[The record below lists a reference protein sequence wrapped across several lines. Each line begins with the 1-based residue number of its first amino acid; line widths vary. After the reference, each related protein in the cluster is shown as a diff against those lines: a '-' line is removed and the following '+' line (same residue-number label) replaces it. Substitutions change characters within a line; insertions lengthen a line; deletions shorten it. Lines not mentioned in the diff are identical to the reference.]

1 MKINLKDK
9 KALIGGSSKGLGYAV
24 AKQLAV
30 CGAMV
35 TLVSRNEPLLKK
47 NMIELKKLTG
57 FNHNYIVVDY
67 NDSKG
72 YNKIITEFFKTNS
85 VDILINNT
93 QGPNA
98 GDVLSVSESD
108 YKNAFNLLFQNTVN
122 TSMSAIKGMKKNN
135 WGRIINMTSVS
146 VKEPL
151 SYLALSNTI
160 RSAVTSWGKTL
171 SIESGKNNITVNN
184 ILTGFFNTERLNQ
197 LNSEK
202 AKKFNVSA
210 EQVFD
215 KMSEMV
221 PLKRIGEPKEFGYLV
236 AFLSSDYADYINGI
250 NNPIDGGLIK
260 SM

>member
-47 NMIELKKLTG
+47 NMIQLKKLTG

-67 NDSKG
+67 NDSEE

-122 TSMSAIKGMKKNN
+122 TSMAAIKGMKKNN

-171 SIESGKNNITVNN
+171 SIESGKHNITVNN

-215 KMSEMV
+215 EISEMV
-221 PLKRIGEPKEFGYLV
+221 PLKRIGEPQEFGYLV

-250 NNPIDGGLIK
+250 NIPIDGGLLK

>member
-67 NDSKG
+67 NDSEG

-122 TSMSAIKGMKKNN
+122 TSMAAIKGMKKNN
-135 WGRIINMTSVS
+135 WGRIINMASVS

-171 SIESGKNNITVNN
+171 SIESGKNNVTVNN

-202 AKKFNVSA
+202 AKKFNVSTD
-210 EQVFD
+210 EVFD

-236 AFLSSDYADYINGI
+236 AFLSSDFADYINGANI
-250 NNPIDGGLIK
+250 PIDGGLLK

>member
-57 FNHNYIVVDY
+57 FDHNYIVVDY
-67 NDSKG
+67 NDSDG
-72 YNKIITEFFKTNS
+72 YKKIITEFFKTNS

-122 TSMSAIKGMKKNN
+122 TSMAAIKGMKKNN

-151 SYLALSNTI
+151 AYLALSNTI

-171 SIESGKNNITVNN
+171 SMESGQFNITVNN

-202 AKKFNVSA
+202 AKKFNVSTH
-210 EQVFD
+210 EVFD

-221 PLKRIGEPKEFGYLV
+221 PLKRIGEPEEFGYLI
-236 AFLSSDYADYINGI
+236 AFLASDYADYINGANI
-250 NNPIDGGLIK
+250 PIDGGLLK

>member
-9 KALIGGSSKGLGYAV
+9 KAFIGGSSKGLGYAV

-57 FNHNYIVVDY
+57 FDHNYIVVDY
-67 NDSKG
+67 NDSDG
-72 YNKIITEFFKTNS
+72 YKKIITEFFKTNS

-93 QGPNA
+93 QGPPA
-98 GDVLSVSESD
+98 GDVFSVNEND
-108 YKNAFNLLFQNTVN
+108 YQKSFDLLFKNTIN
-122 TSMSAIKGMKKNN
+122 TTNSAIKGMKKNN

-151 SYLALSNTI
+151 AYLALSNTI

-171 SIESGKNNITVNN
+171 SMESGQFNITVNN

-202 AKKFNVSA
+202 AKKFNVSTD
-210 EQVFD
+210 EVFD

-221 PLKRIGEPKEFGYLV
+221 PLKRIGEPEEFGYLV
-236 AFLSSDYADYINGI
+236 AFLASDYADYINGANI
-250 NNPIDGGLIK
+250 PIDGGLLK

>member
-67 NDSKG
+67 NDSEG

-122 TSMSAIKGMKKNN
+122 TSMAAIKGMKKNN

-221 PLKRIGEPKEFGYLV
+221 PVKRIGEPEEFGYLV

-250 NNPIDGGLIK
+250 NIPIDGGLLK

>member
-1 MKINLKDK
+1 
-9 KALIGGSSKGLGYAV
+9 
-24 AKQLAV
+24 
-30 CGAMV
+30 MV

-57 FNHNYIVVDY
+57 FDHNYIVVDY
-67 NDSKG
+67 NDSGG
-72 YNKIITEFFKTNS
+72 YKKIITEFFKTNS

-122 TSMSAIKGMKKNN
+122 TSMAAIKGMKKNN

-151 SYLALSNTI
+151 AYLALSNTI

-171 SIESGKNNITVNN
+171 SMESGQFNITVNN

-202 AKKFNVSA
+202 AKKFNVSTH
-210 EQVFD
+210 EVFD

-221 PLKRIGEPKEFGYLV
+221 PLKRIGEPEEFGYLI
-236 AFLSSDYADYINGI
+236 AFLASDYADYINGANI
-250 NNPIDGGLIK
+250 PIDGGLLK

>member
-57 FNHNYIVVDY
+57 FDHDYIVVDY
-67 NDSKG
+67 NDSEE
-72 YNKIITEFFKTNS
+72 YNKIIDEFFKTNS

-122 TSMSAIKGMKKNN
+122 TSMAAIKGMKKNN
-135 WGRIINMTSVS
+135 WGRIINMASVS

-171 SIESGKNNITVNN
+171 SIESGKHNVTVNN

-197 LNSEK
+197 LNLEK
-202 AKKFNVSA
+202 AKKFNVSI
-210 EQVFD
+210 EEVFD

-221 PLKRIGEPKEFGYLV
+221 PLKRIGKPEEFGYLV
-236 AFLSSDYADYINGI
+236 AFLSSEYADYINGTNI
-250 NNPIDGGLIK
+250 PIDGGLLK

>member
-24 AKQLAV
+24 AKQLAI
-30 CGAMV
+30 CGATV
-35 TLVSRNEPLLKK
+35 TLVSRNEALLKK
-47 NMIELKKLTG
+47 NIIELNKLTG
-57 FNHNYIVVDY
+57 IEHNYLLVDY
-67 NDSKG
+67 NQPEK
-72 YNKIITEFFKTNS
+72 YKQIIEGFFQKNII
-85 VDILINNT
+85 DILVNNT
-93 QGPNA
+93 QGPPA
-98 GDVLSVSESD
+98 GDVFSVNEND
-108 YKNAFNLLFQNTVN
+108 YQKSFDLLFKNTIN
-122 TSMSAIKGMKKNN
+122 TTNSAIKGMKKNN

-151 SYLALSNTI
+151 AYLALSNTI

-171 SIESGKNNITVNN
+171 SMESGQFNITVNN

-202 AKKFNVSA
+202 AKKFNISTD
-210 EQVFD
+210 EVFN

-221 PLKRIGEPKEFGYLV
+221 PLKRIGEPEEFGYLI
-236 AFLSSDYADYINGI
+236 AFLASDYADYINGANI
-250 NNPIDGGLIK
+250 PIDGGLLK

>member
-9 KALIGGSSKGLGYAV
+9 KAFVGGSSKGLGYAV

-67 NDSKG
+67 NDSEG

-122 TSMSAIKGMKKNN
+122 TSMAAIKGMKKNN
-135 WGRIINMTSVS
+135 WGRIINMASVS

-171 SIESGKNNITVNN
+171 SIESGKHNVTVNN

-202 AKKFNVSA
+202 AKKFNVSTD
-210 EQVFD
+210 EVFD

-236 AFLSSDYADYINGI
+236 AFLSSDFADYINGANI
-250 NNPIDGGLIK
+250 PIDGGLLK

>member
-35 TLVSRNEPLLKK
+35 TLVSRNEPLLRK
-47 NMIELKKLTG
+47 NIIELKKLTG
-57 FNHNYIVVDY
+57 IDHNYIVVDY
-67 NDSKG
+67 NNSEE
-72 YNKIITEFFKTNS
+72 YNKIINEFFRTNS

-98 GDVLSVSESD
+98 GDVLSVSELD

-122 TSMSAIKGMKKNN
+122 TSMAAIKGMKENN

-151 SYLALSNTI
+151 AYLALSNTI

-171 SIESGKNNITVNN
+171 SIESGQFNITVNN

-202 AKKFNVSA
+202 AKKFNVST
-210 EQVFD
+210 EEVFD

-236 AFLSSDYADYINGI
+236 AFLSSDFADYINGANI
-250 NNPIDGGLIK
+250 PIDGGLLK

>member
-30 CGAMV
+30 CGAKV
-35 TLVSRNEPLLKK
+35 TLVSRNEALLKK
-47 NMIELKKLTG
+47 NIIELNKITDIE
-57 FNHNYIVVDY
+57 HNYLLVDY
-67 NDSKG
+67 NHPKK
-72 YNKIITEFFKTNS
+72 YKQIIEDFFQKNRI
-85 VDILINNT
+85 DILVNNT
-93 QGPNA
+93 QGPPA
-98 GDVLSVSESD
+98 GDVFSVNEND
-108 YKNAFNLLFQNTVN
+108 YQKSFDLLFKNTIN
-122 TSMSAIKGMKKNN
+122 TTNSAIKGMKENN

-151 SYLALSNTI
+151 AYLALSNTI

-171 SIESGKNNITVNN
+171 SIESGKHNITVNN

-202 AKKFNVSA
+202 AKKFNVSN
-210 EQVFD
+210 EEVFD

-221 PLKRIGEPKEFGYLV
+221 PLKRIGKPEEFGYLV
-236 AFLSSDYADYINGI
+236 AFLASNYADYINGVNI
-250 NNPIDGGLIK
+250 PIDGGLLK

>member
-35 TLVSRNEPLLKK
+35 TLVSRNESLLKK

-57 FNHNYIVVDY
+57 FDHNYIAVDY
-67 NDSKG
+67 NDSEG
-72 YNKIITEFFKTNS
+72 YNKIITGFFKTNS

-93 QGPNA
+93 QGPSA

-122 TSMSAIKGMKKNN
+122 TSMAAIKGMKKNN
-135 WGRIINMTSVS
+135 WGRIINMASVS

-171 SIESGKNNITVNN
+171 SMESGQFNITVNN

-202 AKKFNVSA
+202 AKKFNVSTD
-210 EQVFD
+210 EVFD
-215 KMSEMV
+215 KMSDMV
-221 PLKRIGEPKEFGYLV
+221 PLKRIGEPEEFGYLI
-236 AFLSSDYADYINGI
+236 AFLASDYADYINGANI
-250 NNPIDGGLIK
+250 PIDGGLLK

>member
-9 KALIGGSSKGLGYAV
+9 KAFIGGSSKGLGYAV
-24 AKQLAV
+24 AKQLAI

-57 FNHNYIVVDY
+57 FDHNYIVVDY
-67 NDSKG
+67 NDSEG

-122 TSMSAIKGMKKNN
+122 TSMAAIKGMKKNN
-135 WGRIINMTSVS
+135 WGRIINMASVS

-171 SIESGKNNITVNN
+171 SIESGKHNVTVNN

-202 AKKFNVSA
+202 AKKFNVSTD
-210 EQVFD
+210 EVFD

-236 AFLSSDYADYINGI
+236 AFLSSDFADYINGANI
-250 NNPIDGGLIK
+250 PIDGGLLK

>member
-9 KALIGGSSKGLGYAV
+9 KAFVGGSSKGLGYAV

-57 FNHNYIVVDY
+57 FDHNYIVVDY
-67 NDSKG
+67 NDSEG

-122 TSMSAIKGMKKNN
+122 TSMAAIKGMKKNN
-135 WGRIINMTSVS
+135 WGRIINMASVS

-171 SIESGKNNITVNN
+171 SIESGKHNVTVNN

-202 AKKFNVSA
+202 AKKFNVSTD
-210 EQVFD
+210 EVFD
-215 KMSEMV
+215 RMSEMV

-236 AFLSSDYADYINGI
+236 AFLSSDFADYINGANI
-250 NNPIDGGLIK
+250 PIDGGLLK

>member
-9 KALIGGSSKGLGYAV
+9 KAFIGGSSKGLGYAV

-57 FNHNYIVVDY
+57 FDHNYIVVDY
-67 NDSKG
+67 NDSEG

-93 QGPNA
+93 QGPSA
-98 GDVLSVSESD
+98 GDVLSVSELD

-122 TSMSAIKGMKKNN
+122 TSMAAIKGMKKNN
-135 WGRIINMTSVS
+135 WGRIINMASVS

-171 SIESGKNNITVNN
+171 SIESGKHNVTVNN

-202 AKKFNVSA
+202 AKKFNVSTD
-210 EQVFD
+210 EVFD

-236 AFLSSDYADYINGI
+236 AFLSSDYADYINGA
-250 NNPIDGGLIK
+250 NVPIDGGLLK

>member
-30 CGAMV
+30 CGAKV
-35 TLVSRNEPLLKK
+35 TLVSRNEALLKK
-47 NMIELKKLTG
+47 NIIELNKITDIE
-57 FNHNYIVVDY
+57 HNYLLVDY
-67 NDSKG
+67 NHPEK
-72 YNKIITEFFKTNS
+72 YKQIIEGFFQKNRI
-85 VDILINNT
+85 DILVNNT
-93 QGPNA
+93 QGPPA
-98 GDVLSVSESD
+98 GDVFSVNEND
-108 YKNAFNLLFQNTVN
+108 YQKSFDLLFKNTIN
-122 TSMSAIKGMKKNN
+122 TTNSAIKGMKENN

-151 SYLALSNTI
+151 AYLALSNTI

-171 SIESGKNNITVNN
+171 SIESGKHNITVNN
-184 ILTGFFNTERLNQ
+184 ILTGFFNTQRLNQ

-202 AKKFNVSA
+202 AKKFNVSN
-210 EQVFD
+210 EEVFD

-221 PLKRIGEPKEFGYLV
+221 PLKRIGKPEEFGYLV
-236 AFLSSDYADYINGI
+236 AFLASEYADYINGTNI
-250 NNPIDGGLIK
+250 PIDGGLLK

>member
-47 NMIELKKLTG
+47 NMIQLKKLTG

-67 NDSKG
+67 NDSEE

-122 TSMSAIKGMKKNN
+122 TSMAAIKGMKKNN

-202 AKKFNVSA
+202 AKMFNVSA

-221 PLKRIGEPKEFGYLV
+221 PLKRIGEPEEFGYLV

-250 NNPIDGGLIK
+250 NIPIDGGLLK

>member
-57 FNHNYIVVDY
+57 VNHNYIVVDY
-67 NDSKG
+67 NDSEG

-85 VDILINNT
+85 IDILINNT

-122 TSMSAIKGMKKNN
+122 TSMAAIKGMKKNN

-221 PLKRIGEPKEFGYLV
+221 PLKRIGEPEEFGYLV

-250 NNPIDGGLIK
+250 NIPIDGGLLK

>member
-1 MKINLKDK
+1 MNINLKNK
-9 KALIGGSSKGLGYAV
+9 KAMVGGSSKGLGYAV
-24 AKQLAV
+24 AKQLAI
-30 CGAMV
+30 CGAHV
-35 TLVSRNEPLLKK
+35 TLVSRNEPLLKT
-47 NMIELKKLTG
+47 NILELKELTG
-57 FNHNYIVVDY
+57 IDHDFLVVDY
-67 NDSKG
+67 NNSGAYK
-72 YNKIITEFFKTNS
+72 KIIDKFFSKNS

-93 QGPNA
+93 QGPPA
-98 GDVLSVSESD
+98 GDVLSVSQTD
-108 YKNAFNLLFQNTVN
+108 YENSFNLLFQNTVN
-122 TSMSAIKGMKKNN
+122 TSMAAIKGMKNNN

-184 ILTGFFNTERLNQ
+184 VLTGFFNTERLNQ

-202 AKKFNVSA
+202 AKKFNIRV
-210 EQVFD
+210 EDVFD

-221 PLKRIGEPKEFGYLV
+221 PLKRIGEPKEFAYLI
-236 AFLSSDYADYINGI
+236 AFLSSEYANYINGI
-250 NNPIDGGLIK
+250 NIPIDGGLLK